1 MKKRQITLT
10 LSDGIILLVC
20 AVIFIS
26 AVFMFVKE
34 KPNSENASNCGYV
47 SYEEQVCNTIE
58 ATYTV
63 TNTNCYKG
71 TPLRTVLGT
80 GISII
85 ALDLVGVPIPSDLI
99 TNLLPSNTANGEMTL
114 TNTANFAGN
123 FNAEATITD
132 IENNKHVLNGE
143 NYINPGEQHI
153 FQFTQSKI
161 NLGLWGFTPTCSF
174 KVTPP
179 TKQECQMVTKQR
191 YECH

>member
-20 AVIFIS
+20 AVIVIS

-34 KPNSENASNCGYV
+34 KPSAENAPNCGYV

-63 TNTNCYKG
+63 TNTQCYKG
-71 TPLRTVLGT
+71 TPLRTLLGA

-85 ALDLVGVPIPSDLI
+85 AIGEGVPIPSNLI
-99 TNLLPSNTANGEMTL
+99 TSLIPSNTANGEMTL
-114 TNTANFAGN
+114 TNTATFAGD
-123 FNAEATITD
+123 FNVEATIID

-143 NYINPGEQHI
+143 NYLNPGEQHI
-153 FQFTQSKI
+153 FQFTESQI
-161 NLGLWGFTPTCSF
+161 NLGIWGFNPTCSF